1 MYVMLLVM
9 LCMLVMM
16 VIIRIIANS
25 LTKRR
30 LISMFDFRL
39 ANGKSEI
46 TGEYRDAIQEKD
58 IDEQVIDDLE
68 MREVF
73 ARVDFTYSCLLYT
86 SNEYCQD
93 CLLFDTHIYD
103 DVDVMCSTIAA
114 GYIVDL
120 IYGILISRD

>member
-1 MYVMLLVM
+1 MIVMLLVM

-58 IDEQVIDDLE
+58 IDEQVIDE
-68 MREVF
+68 F
-73 ARVDFTYSCLLYT
+73 
-86 SNEYCQD
+86 
-93 CLLFDTHIYD
+93 
-103 DVDVMCSTIAA
+103 
-114 GYIVDL
+114 
-120 IYGILISRD
+120 RDA